1 MLQFFRPAFCFAAA
15 GLILALA
22 ACASSRPPVR
32 GVADGPIGDRIDL
45 FVGDSL
51 PSFSGQ
57 ILVARDGRIVL
68 HQAYGLADRD
78 SMRTNTVETVF
89 DIGSITKQFTAAA
102 ILALAEEGRLAVT
115 DTLGRFLPDLPAPKS
130 GLTLHALLTHSS
142 GLPQYSGED
151 YDPLTGES
159 FRAWLDTVS
168 VEFSPGERFQYSNP
182 GYSALGIV
190 VEAVSGRRYEEFL
203 HTRLLEP
210 AGLTGTGYRV
220 PRRESGE
227 LAVGYSPAEGRVGS
241 PLDRFWHPD
250 GPSWNLRAN
259 GGILSTAV
267 ELYHWQQALVSG
279 RVLSAKSVE
288 QLVTG
293 YIDAPRPNRRYGYG
307 WYVNTNEVGRRWTD
321 HTGGNGAFFALLRW
335 YEEPDVVFA
344 ITSNAFDANDTRR
357 LLAFL
362 VKAAVDAEV
371 EVPTR

>member
-68 HQAYGLADRD
+68 HQAYGLADRG

-159 FRAWLDTVS
+159 FRAWLDTVL
-168 VEFSPGERFQYSNP
+168 VEFSPGERFQYSAPALVRGTGRRFRHHEQRLRRQRHPQAAGLP
-182 GYSALGIV
+182 GKG
-190 VEAVSGRRYEEFL
+190 SGRCRG
-203 HTRLLEP
+203 RSPDALE
-210 AGLTGTGYRV
+210 
-220 PRRESGE
+220 REPGQ
-227 LAVGYSPAEGRVGS
+227 R
-241 PLDRFWHPD
+241 
-250 GPSWNLRAN
+250 
-259 GGILSTAV
+259 
-267 ELYHWQQALVSG
+267 
-279 RVLSAKSVE
+279 
-288 QLVTG
+288 
-293 YIDAPRPNRRYGYG
+293 
-307 WYVNTNEVGRRWTD
+307 
-321 HTGGNGAFFALLRW
+321 
-335 YEEPDVVFA
+335 
-344 ITSNAFDANDTRR
+344 
-357 LLAFL
+357 
-362 VKAAVDAEV
+362 
-371 EVPTR
+371 